1 MPLRFFPARLEKRR
15 TYPEFNLF
23 HTVLIEFDNAFA
35 IADDD
40 VEEYLFNFLD
50 RYAKQNGGMFDC
62 FGETLYSYETVEKM
76 LADIARR
83 AAKLR
88 GGKGSAAARSV
99 GSGFPP
105 EAVADFYERFVAR
118 LQSMMRGTPQANLL
132 CVEGL

>member
-62 FGETLYSYETVEKM
+62 FGETLYSYETVEKCSPTSPAVP
-76 LADIARR
+76 LSCAAGRARR
-83 AAKLR
+83 PPGPSDPVFRPKQSR
-88 GGKGSAAARSV
+88 ISTSAS
-99 GSGFPP
+99 SP
-105 EAVADFYERFVAR
+105 DFKA
-118 LQSMMRGTPQANLL
+118 
-132 CVEGL
+132 